1 MTGRSHSEWLFITH
15 TELLQALFEA
25 LKGGAAADLIEL
37 DLRGNPF
44 TLDDLNQ
51 LVSPYGSS
59 AVNGKKFCK
68 F

>member
-1 MTGRSHSEWLFITH
+1 M
-15 TELLQALFEA
+15 QALFEA

-51 LVSPYGSS
+51 LVSP
-59 AVNGKKFCK
+59 
-68 F
+68 